1 MKKNIKVIL
10 FVLLAY
16 FNSYAQDP
24 HFSQYFMAP
33 QFVNPAITG
42 ASYADWRLMCNWRQQ
57 WGNAGTPFNTQSLE
71 FDYKILG
78 KQTSN
83 DEVQNTLAVGGAL
96 MLDQS
101 MYGAFKSTYALG
113 TLAYHAHITE
123 DQTLGLGIQAMYANR
138 VIDYSRLTFGEQ
150 FTSGGFSATIPTGEK
165 TLIDKS
171 SYLSLSAGIL
181 YNFNNDNFNLN
192 IGASAF
198 HLNKPK
204 QTFLDDPKQ
213 ILPVRYMAHINTEFY
228 ASNRLSV
235 NLNGCYQEQALPAY
249 FAIGGA
255 LGWDANPE
263 KTSTLYA
270 GAWFREGDSFYP
282 YLGWLINNIQ
292 VGFSYDITHSKQ
304 NLGPSVPR
312 SFEFSLVITKKDDP
326 DSRTRTGCPNKPW

>member
-1 MKKNIKVIL
+1 MKKQIIFL
-10 FVLLAY
+10 FLSLLGY
-16 FNSYAQDP
+16 LNSNAQDP

-33 QFVNPAITG
+33 QFVNPAIIG
-42 ASYADWRLMCNWRQQ
+42 SNSADWRLMCNWRQQ
-57 WGNAGTPFNTQSLE
+57 WGNAGTPYNTQSMEL
-71 FDYKILG
+71 DTKILG

-83 DEVQNTLAVGGAL
+83 DIVQNTLAIGGGL

-113 TLAYHAHITE
+113 TVAYHAHLTE
-123 DQTLGLGIQAMYANR
+123 NQTIGLGIQAMYANR
-138 VIDYSRLTFGEQ
+138 TIDYSRLTFGEQ
-150 FTSGGFSATIPTGEK
+150 FTSGGFDVTLPSGEK
-165 TLIDKS
+165 TLIDKN
-171 SYLSLSAGIL
+171 SYLSLSAGLL
-181 YNFNNDNFNLN
+181 YTFNNDVFNVN
-192 IGASAF
+192 AGFSAF

-204 QTFLDDPKQ
+204 QTFLKDPKQ
-213 ILPVRYMAHINTEFY
+213 ILPIRYVAHINTEFY
-228 ASNRLSV
+228 ASDRLSV

-282 YLGWLINNIQ
+282 YAGWLINNVQ

-304 NLGPSVPR
+304 DLGPSVPR
-312 SFEFSLVITKKDDP
+312 SFEVSLVITKKDDP
-326 DSRTRTGCPNKPW
+326 ERRLGTGCPNKPW